1 MKLYKA
7 IAYKWSF
14 TVYGLVDF
22 SFNTISSTMFLLE
35 LSKGIRYE
43 SLKVGRLK
51 VLLTLKHCKY
61 FPSDILVLYDLSL
74 ISSNGYSLCLHI

>member
-22 SFNTISSTMFLLE
+22 SFNTIFSTMFLLE

-51 VLLTLKHCKY
+51 VLLILKHCKY
-61 FPSDILVLYDLSL
+61 FPSDILYDLSF

>member
-43 SLKVGRLK
+43 SLKVERLK
-51 VLLTLKHCKY
+51 VLLILKHCKY

>member
-22 SFNTISSTMFLLE
+22 SFNPISSTMFLLE

-51 VLLTLKHCKY
+51 VLLILKHCKY
-61 FPSDILVLYDLSL
+61 FPSDILYDLSL

>member
-51 VLLTLKHCKY
+51 VLLILKHCKY
-61 FPSDILVLYDLSL
+61 FPSDIPYDLSL